1 MSEKEVRME
10 LSHWSIISFE
20 HNGKHVGRVLFGH
33 PVNDP
38 EHSWN
43 TSLIVSVDGEY
54 VTTQNSV
61 YRVVGEGSEVT
72 LPLSDI
78 EYIRA
83 GMSPEA
89 CEEMRGLE
97 GEGFK
102 FKGGIF

>member
-20 HNGKHVGRVLFGH
+20 HNGRHVGKVLYGH

-38 EHSWN
+38 LHSWN
-43 TSLIVSVDGEY
+43 TGLIVKVDGEY
-54 VTTQNSV
+54 VQTQNSL
-61 YRVVGEGSEVT
+61 YRLVGEGSEIT

-78 EYIRA
+78 EHIRA

-89 CEEMRGLE
+89 CEELRGLE
-97 GEGFK
+97 GEGYK
-102 FKGGIF
+102 IDGGIF